1 MNKKTTFVS
10 MNVASYINDL
20 LYRYDCVI
28 VPNFGGFVTNKISAR
43 VNNFTHTFNPPAK
56 QITFNSHLK
65 HNDGLLANY
74 IASSENITFEAAV
87 KKIEEAVVSWQ
98 ESLQTNAV
106 TIDAVGTLALNEEK
120 QLVFEPN
127 KATNYLTEAFGLSTV
142 QSSAIERY
150 KQEVKPLPVTN
161 DEVVT
166 SPSSEKRIIPAFI
179 KYAATAAILVT
190 LGTAGYK
197 MHVTSQEKEAYSKQ
211 LEKVDEKIQSA
222 TFVIDQ
228 PLPAINLT
236 VEKAITK
243 EFHLIAGSFQKA
255 ENADKK
261 LQQLINQ
268 GYNARILGVNKWGL
282 IQVAFDSYE
291 TKEEAKKELYTIQNQ
306 VNPDAWLLVKK
317 FD

>member
-1 MNKKTTFVS
+1 

-43 VNNFTHTFNPPAK
+43 VNNFTYTFNPPAK

-87 KKIEEAVVSWQ
+87 KKIEAAVVSWQ

-161 DEVVT
+161 DEVVANA
-166 SPSSEKRIIPAFI
+166 SSEKRIIPAFI

-291 TKEEAKKELYTIQNQ
+291 TKEEAKNELYTIQNQ